1 MRFSYKA
8 SLIGLVLV
16 GVCLTAVG
24 LGGCGGGEEPM
35 IGTRRRPLEIAV
47 PVAERKAPLA
57 HFIKERTGLVCR
69 EVRTGTLS
77 ELLDLL
83 DKEKVDVLIVPA
95 PVYAVAS
102 EPYGLLA
109 IMKAKRA
116 GTVETRGM
124 ILVRADRGL
133 VTVKD
138 AADLTVAAVGPTSVP
153 GCLLQRAL
161 VTEQDAAPS
170 TVTYLGDEAAVVR
183 AVYNGEADLGFVEWR
198 LDKARR
204 PADARALVARDVPDV
219 FEAVVP
225 LAVTNAVPHDAVAV
239 RARVPDAVRT
249 ELVKALEEF
258 ATDPSGRAYLVEHYG
273 VEGLVPSDDAEYADF
288 RTELKAAGIT
298 LADLLPEEEEE

>member
-1 MRFSYKA
+1 MRFSCRA
-8 SLIGLVLV
+8 HRIGLVLV
-16 GVCLTAVG
+16 GVSVAAIW
-24 LGGCGGGEEPM
+24 LGGCGGGEEPA
-35 IGTRRRPLEIAV
+35 IGTRKRPLEIAV

-69 EVRTGTLS
+69 EVTTATLS

-83 DKEKVDVLIVPA
+83 DKEKVDVLIVSA

-109 IMKAKRA
+109 IMKAKRGA
-116 GTVETRGM
+116 TIETRGM

-138 AADLTVAAVGPTSVP
+138 AAELTVAAVGPTSVP

-161 VTEQDAAPS
+161 VTEQEAAPS
-170 TVTYLGDEAAVVR
+170 KVTYLGDEAAVVR
-183 AVYNGEADLGFVEWR
+183 AVYHGEADLGFVEWR
-198 LDKARR
+198 LDEARR
-204 PADARALVARDVPDV
+204 PADARALVSHELPDI

-249 ELVKALEEF
+249 ELVRALEEF
-258 ATDPSGRAYLVEHYG
+258 AKDSHGRAYLGEHYG
-273 VEGLVPSDDAEYADF
+273 IEGLSSDDAEYAEF

-298 LADLLPEEEEE
+298 LADLLPEEEAN